1 MGTEG
6 VRIMTSFF
14 FFFKLSVEW
23 ALVIPSPAKSLSDVR
38 HLPRRARILSKGEK
52 LEKALKK
59 RGKHGLTTVDR
70 DRGHRERAVG

>member
-1 MGTEG
+1 M
-6 VRIMTSFF
+6 
-14 FFFKLSVEW
+14 
-23 ALVIPSPAKSLSDVR
+23 VIPSPAKSLSDVR
-38 HLPRRARILSKGEK
+38 HLPRRARILSKGEE